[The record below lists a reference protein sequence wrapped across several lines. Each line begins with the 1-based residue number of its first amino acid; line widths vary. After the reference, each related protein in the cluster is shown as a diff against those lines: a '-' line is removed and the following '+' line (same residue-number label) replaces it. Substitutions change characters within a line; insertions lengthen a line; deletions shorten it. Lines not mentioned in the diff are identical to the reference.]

1 MNNKPV
7 PDRLTTK
14 PLIEALVEVKWG
26 SAAEP
31 DQDYPILAGR
41 LYERLQKEYPFI
53 EHLVPQELPIP
64 ISMHLVRHRY
74 RIRKDGW
81 PLVQVGPGI
90 VTFNETSNYNWENFR
105 AQVEKVIGAT
115 FEAHPNREQLRV
127 NNLLL
132 RYINA
137 LEFDYLTGDVL
148 TFLKENLK
156 ITMQIP
162 ESLFVEGDLGR
173 NPSTFALQLG
183 YSSQKPPGTIVVRFA
198 TGQKETKSAL
208 LWEINFPSTKQ
219 DVPKM
224 PEGFSDWLKGAHELI
239 DRWFFEL
246 VRGRLLE
253 SFV

>member
-1 MNNKPV
+1 MSKKLV
-7 PDRLTTK
+7 PERLTKK

-26 SAAEP
+26 SEAEP
-31 DQDYPILAGR
+31 DRDYPIVAGR

-64 ISMHLVRHRY
+64 ITMHLVRHRY
-74 RIRKDGW
+74 RKTKDGW
-81 PLVQVGPGI
+81 PLVQIGPGI
-90 VTFNETSNYNWENFR
+90 VTFNETTDYAWEIFR
-105 AQVEKVIGAT
+105 GQVEKVIEAT
-115 FEAHPNREQLRV
+115 FAAHPNPEQLQV

-148 TFLKENLK
+148 TYLKENLK
-156 ITMQIP
+156 ITTQIP
-162 ESLFVEGDLGR
+162 ESLFADGDLGKT
-173 NPSTFALQLG
+173 PASFAFQLG
-183 YSSQKPPGTIVVRFA
+183 FPSQKPRGTIIVRFA
-198 TGQKETKSAL
+198 TGQKEGKPAL

-219 DVPKM
+219 DVPQM

-239 DRWFFEL
+239 ERWFFEL